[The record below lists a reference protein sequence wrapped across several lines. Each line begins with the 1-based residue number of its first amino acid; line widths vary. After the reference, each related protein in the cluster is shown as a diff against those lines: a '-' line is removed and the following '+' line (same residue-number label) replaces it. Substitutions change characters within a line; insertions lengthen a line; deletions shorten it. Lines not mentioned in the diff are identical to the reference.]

1 VAEERMPDG
10 DRDASE
16 RSLRVEAEQYRAL
29 GQELHAAGDVE
40 DAAAYYQMS
49 VDLYP
54 TAEAYTYL
62 GVALAARG
70 QWSDA
75 IVQCERA
82 IRIDPELGNAYN
94 DLAVYTAE
102 LGRLHEALH
111 WLDKAIAAKKYDCRN
126 YPYYHRGRILEQLGR
141 FTEARDA
148 FMTSLE
154 IEPDWEPARVAL
166 RRVLGWLN

>member
-1 VAEERMPDG
+1 VAEDRTPDVAR
-10 DRDASE
+10 DRNDLA
-16 RSLRVEAEQYRAL
+16 RRREAEQYRTL
-29 GQELHAAGDVE
+29 GQERHAAGDVE
-40 DAAAYYQMS
+40 DAAAYYRMS
-49 VDLYP
+49 VDVYP

-126 YPYYHRGRILEQLGR
+126 YPFYHRGRILERLRR

-148 FMTSLE
+148 YMTSLE

>member
-1 VAEERMPDG
+1 VAD
-10 DRDASE
+10 DRKPEDE
-16 RSLRVEAEQYRAL
+16 LNLTELTRRVEAEQYRTL
-29 GQELHAAGDVE
+29 GQERHAAGDVE
-40 DAAAYYQMS
+40 DAGAYYQMS
-49 VDLYP
+49 VALYP

-82 IRIDPELGNAYN
+82 IQIDPDLGNAYN
-94 DLAVYTAE
+94 DIAVYTAE

-111 WLDKAIAAKKYDCRN
+111 WLDKAVAAKKYDCRN
-126 YPYYHRGRILEQLGR
+126 YPFYHRGRILEQLAR
-141 FTEARDA
+141 FNEARDA
-148 FMTSLE
+148 YMTSLE

>member
-1 VAEERMPDG
+1 
-10 DRDASE
+10 
-16 RSLRVEAEQYRAL
+16 VEAEQYRTL

-82 IRIDPELGNAYN
+82 IRIDPDLGNAYN

-111 WLDKAIAAKKYDCRN
+111 WLDKAIVAKKYDCRN
-126 YPYYHRGRILEQLGR
+126 YPFYHRGRILEQLSR

-148 FMTSLE
+148 YMTSLE